1 MPPGGSLPYGILN
14 AVHLR
19 KVLIEQ
25 NWRLCEEHRNARL
38 VSAGMISS
46 LVQTNRAT
54 TDPQQTNMQTSHSQ
68 KAIIEKNHPSSYKKK
83 KVKRQKKKHKKKQT
97 LRKVKTLCFALIAFE
112 TQF

>member
-1 MPPGGSLPYGILN
+1 MPPGGSLPYGILNADRAYSILN

-38 VSAGMISS
+38 VSAATISS

-54 TDPQQTNMQTSHSQ
+54 NNPQQICKQV
-68 KAIIEKNHPSSYKKK
+68 ILKK
-83 KVKRQKKKHKKKQT
+83 
-97 LRKVKTLCFALIAFE
+97 
-112 TQF
+112 